1 MASFPGQP
9 RWALAHKGAA
19 MPSALARACAGKG
32 DGEEAQRV
40 ALQIAFWVG
49 PDQKPEYLE
58 WLCGELMK

>member
-1 MASFPGQP
+1 
-9 RWALAHKGAA
+9 

-32 DGEEAQRV
+32 GGEEAQRV